1 MEIIFHFLLNSWHLL
16 NMMAPFIIV
25 GVLAAGLLHLFI
37 PTDFVTKHLGNDNIF
52 SVVKAALFGAPLPLC
67 SCSVIP
73 FAISLKKSG
82 ASNGAVLS
90 FLISTPITGID
101 SIIATYGVFGW
112 IFTLFRVIS
121 AVIIAILAGLFAP
134 QHQIES
140 HKPLHSTE
148 PTKSIKAF
156 FDQSF
161 NVIFKDIAKPFAFGI
176 VLGGLMMTLI
186 PQGFEGFV
194 SENVFLTYLIV
205 LLIAPPLYICA
216 TGSIPMAA
224 AMILAGFSPGAA
236 FILLTAGP
244 ATSTVT
250 MSVVYKSLGK
260 ICFMVYFLT
269 ILAGSLLFALI
280 LDGIFEFIQLD
291 LSEIITINEA
301 PNIFYTVSSILLGGL
316 LVYYLIVMPVRN
328 KFGQKKT
335 TSCCSCCSSEES
347 STGGRKFRGQSGQP

>member
-1 MEIIFHFLLNSWHLL
+1 MDIIFHFLLNSWQLL
-16 NMMAPFIIV
+16 NMMAPFIII
-25 GVLAAGLLHLFI
+25 GVLAAGFLHLFM
-37 PTDFVTKHLGNDNIF
+37 PTDFVTKHLGNDNLF

-121 AVIIAILAGLFAP
+121 SVIIAILAGLFAP
-134 QHQIES
+134 ATQLQNY
-140 HKPLHSTE
+140 KPLHSTK

-176 VLGGLMMTLI
+176 VLGGLMMT

-194 SENVFLTYLIV
+194 SENVFLSYLIV

-260 ICFMVYFLT
+260 TCFMIYFLT
-269 ILAGSLLFALI
+269 ILAGSLLFGLI
-280 LDGIFEFIQLD
+280 LDAIFEFIQLD
-291 LSEIITINEA
+291 LSEILTINEEA
-301 PNIFYTVSSILLGGL
+301 NIFYTVSSILLGGL
-316 LVYYLIVMPVRN
+316 LVYYLIVVPVKN

-335 TSCCSCCSSEES
+335 TSCGCCSEEP
-347 STGGRKFRGQSGQP
+347 GKINE

>member
-1 MEIIFHFLLNSWHLL
+1 MDIIFHFLLNSWQLL
-16 NMMAPFIIV
+16 NMMAPFIII
-25 GVLAAGLLHLFI
+25 GVLAAGFLHLFM
-37 PTDFVTKHLGNDNIF
+37 PTDFVTKHLGNDNLF
-52 SVVKAALFGAPLPLC
+52 SV
-67 SCSVIP
+67 
-73 FAISLKKSG
+73 
-82 ASNGAVLS
+82 
-90 FLISTPITGID
+90 
-101 SIIATYGVFGW
+101 IATYGVFGW

-121 AVIIAILAGLFAP
+121 SVIIAILAGLIAP
-134 QHQIES
+134 ATQHQIEN
-140 HKPLHSTE
+140 HKPHHSTK

-186 PQGFEGFV
+186 PQGFV

-224 AMILAGFSPGAA
+224 AMILAGISPGAA

-260 ICFMVYFLT
+260 TCFIVYLLT
-269 ILAGSLLFALI
+269 IMMGSLLFGLI

-291 LSEIITINEA
+291 LSEILTINEESNTVNLA
-301 PNIFYTVSSILLGGL
+301 MRGMEDEKTPLYTVEDL
-316 LVYYLIVMPVRN
+316 RE
-328 KFGQKKT
+328 KF
-335 TSCCSCCSSEES
+335 
-347 STGGRKFRGQSGQP
+347 

>member
-1 MEIIFHFLLNSWHLL
+1 MEIIFNFLLNSWHLL
-16 NMMAPFIIV
+16 NMMAPFIII
-25 GVLAAGLLHLFI
+25 GVLAAGFLHLFM

-121 AVIIAILAGLFAP
+121 SVIIAILAGLFAP
-134 QHQIES
+134 ATQHQIEN
-140 HKPLHSTE
+140 HKPHHPTK

-260 ICFMVYFLT
+260 TCFIVYLLT
-269 ILAGSLLFALI
+269 ILAGSLLFGLI
-280 LDGIFEFIQLD
+280 LDGIFQFIQLD
-291 LSEIITINEA
+291 LSEIITINEES
-301 PNIFYTVSSILLGGL
+301 NTVSSILLGGL
-316 LVYYLIVMPVRN
+316 LVYYLIVMPV
-328 KFGQKKT
+328 KKKT
-335 TSCCSCCSSEES
+335 TSCCCSEDS
-347 STGGRKFRGQSGQP
+347 RKKKTC

>member
-25 GVLAAGLLHLFI
+25 GVLAAGFLHLFM
-37 PTDFVTKHLGNDNIF
+37 PTDFVTKHLGNDNLF
-52 SVVKAALFGAPLPLC
+52 SVIKAALFGAPLPLC

-112 IFTLFRVIS
+112 IFALFRVIS
-121 AVIIAILAGLFAP
+121 AVIIAILAGIFAP

-148 PTKSIKAF
+148 ATKSIKAF

-194 SENVFLTYLIV
+194 SENVFFTYLIV
-205 LLIAPPLYICA
+205 LLIAPPLYVCA

-224 AMILAGFSPGAA
+224 AMILVGFSPGAA

-280 LDGIFEFIQLD
+280 LDGIFQFIQLD
-291 LSEIITINEA
+291 LSEIITINEES
-301 PNIFYTVSSILLGGL
+301 NIFYTVFSILLGGL
-316 LVYYLIVMPVRN
+316 LVYYLIVMPVIN

-335 TSCCSCCSSEES
+335 ISCCCSED
-347 STGGRKFRGQSGQP
+347 K

>member
-1 MEIIFHFLLNSWHLL
+1 MEIIINFCLNSWHLL
-16 NMMAPFIIV
+16 NMMAPFIVV
-25 GVLAAGLLHLFI
+25 GILAAGLLHLFM
-37 PTDFVTKHLGNDNIF
+37 PTNFIKKHLGQNNIS
-52 SVVKAALFGAPLPLC
+52 SVIKAALFGTPLPLC

-101 SIIATYGVFGW
+101 SIIATIGVFGW

-121 AVIIAILAGLFAP
+121 AVIIAVMAGFFANLISATQP
-134 QHQIES
+134 KIAP
-140 HKPLHSTE
+140 PLIDTKDL

-176 VLGGLMMTLI
+176 ALGGLMMTI
-186 PQGFEGFV
+186 VPQGFEGFV

-216 TGSIPMAA
+216 TGSIPMAI

-250 MSVVYKSLGK
+250 MSIVYKSIGSTGF
-260 ICFMVYFLT
+260 IVYLVS
-269 ILAGSLLFALI
+269 IVVGSLLFGLM
-280 LDGIFEFIQLD
+280 LDWIFHFIQLD
-291 LSEIITINEA
+291 LAKTLLITEST
-301 PNIFYTVSSILLGGL
+301 NIFYTISSLFLSGL
-316 LVYYLIVMPVRN
+316 LIYYLIVIPLKN
-328 KFGQKKT
+328 QFGHQKT
-335 TSCCSCCSSEES
+335 TSCCSDCSCE
-347 STGGRKFRGQSGQP
+347 K